1 MKHDKRRYVFIVK
14 YNNKISARSYA
25 LFFKQMFG
33 EIMMSKCSFKV
44 IYDEKTWFVLRV
56 SHMCLPYV
64 RSATV
69 IYGMPWR
76 PIHPCGLWK
85 YTGFNSF
92 SRIESEGKIYVEQ
105 LRQVYRAQ
113 KRRFIQTQ

>member
-14 YNNKISARSYA
+14 YNNKINAHSYA
-25 LFFKQMFG
+25 LFFKQTFG
-33 EIMMSKCSFKV
+33 EIIMSKCSFKV
-44 IYDEKTWFVLRV
+44 IYEEKTWFVLRV

-69 IYGMPWR
+69 IYGTPGDLYTLVVSGSIR
-76 PIHPCGLWK
+76 GLIR
-85 YTGFNSF
+85 SLE
-92 SRIESEGKIYVEQ
+92 SRSEGKIYVEQ